1 MPVPGGSKHYHGTQE
16 VTVNKEIGVTC
27 RMGQA
32 GYLSDGMMEM
42 EDIYMMNI
50 PEIKVGIVAVSRDCF
65 PESLSVNRRKALV
78 DAYTKKYDAKN
89 IYECPVCIVE
99 SEIHM
104 LQALEDVK
112 KAGCNALVVYLGN
125 FGPEISETLLAKH
138 FEGPSMFIAAAEESG
153 SNLVQGRGDA
163 YCGMLNASY
172 NLKLRNIRAYI
183 PEYPVGTAEECAD
196 MIEEFL
202 PIARAAVGLSGLKII
217 SFGPRPLNFLAC
229 NAPIKQLYNLGVEI
243 EENSELDLFEAFK
256 NHAGDARITDVVKD
270 MEAELGKGNKKPEI
284 LEKLAQYEL
293 TLLDWIEDH
302 KGYRKY
308 VAIAGKCWP
317 AFQTQFGFVP
327 CYVNSRLAGR
337 GIPVSCEVDIY
348 GALSEFVGACVSQ
361 DAVTLLDIN
370 NSVPSDLYEADI
382 KGKYDYRLK
391 ETFMGF
397 HCGNTCSRKLTACE
411 MKYQLIMARSLPE
424 EVTQGTLEGDI
435 APGDITFYRLQST
448 ADNILRAYVAQGEV
462 LPVATRSFG
471 SIGIFAIPEMG
482 RFYRH
487 VLIEKNFPHHGA
499 VAFGHFGKAL
509 YEVFKL
515 IGVDVEEIGFN
526 QPKGMLYKTENP
538 FG

>member
-1 MPVPGGSKHYHGTQE
+1 M
-16 VTVNKEIGVTC
+16 N
-27 RMGQA
+27 
-32 GYLSDGMMEM
+32 
-42 EDIYMMNI
+42 NI
-50 PEIKVGIVAVSRDCF
+50 PKVKAGIVAVSRDCF

-78 DAYTKKYDAKN
+78 DAYKEKYNAED

-104 LQALEDVK
+104 IQALKDVQN
-112 KAGCNALVVYLGN
+112 AGCNALVVYLGN

-138 FEGPSMFIAAAEESG
+138 FDGPVMFIAAAEESG
-153 SNLVQGRGDA
+153 NNLVQGRGDA

-172 NLKLRNIRAYI
+172 NLNLRNVRAYI
-183 PEYPVGTAEECAD
+183 PEYPVGTADECAE
-196 MIEEFL
+196 MIAEFL
-202 PIARAAVGLSGLKII
+202 PVARAVIGVRDLKII

-256 NHAGDARITDVVKD
+256 KHENDSRISDIVKS
-270 MEAELGKGNKKPEI
+270 MEIELGAGNKKPTI
-284 LEKLAQYEL
+284 LTKLAQYEL
-293 TLLDWIEDH
+293 TLLDWIEEH
-302 KGYRKY
+302 RGYRKY
-308 VAIAGKCWP
+308 AAIAGKCWP

-327 CYVNSRLAGR
+327 CYVNSRLTGK

-348 GALSEFVGACVSQ
+348 GALSEYIGTCVSE

-370 NSVPSDLYEADI
+370 NSVPKDLYLEDI
-382 KGKYDYRLK
+382 QANYSYTQN

-397 HCGNTCSRKLTACE
+397 HCGNTVSSKLSFCE
-411 MKYQLIMARSLPE
+411 MRHQLIMARSLPE

-435 APGDITFYRLQST
+435 VPGEITFYRLQST
-448 ADNILRAYVAQGEV
+448 ADCKLRAYIAQGEV

-471 SIGIFAIPEMG
+471 AIGIFAIPEMN

-487 VLIEKNFPHHGA
+487 ILIEKNYPHHGA

-509 YEVFKL
+509 YHIRFFE
-515 IGVDVEEIGFN
+515 
-526 QPKGMLYKTENP
+526 
-538 FG
+538 